1 MVFSFPMYNLILSRK
16 FLLNNRPIS
25 MPLKDNN
32 IIKNIFLNCLIL
44 SIKINHIY
52 EIVENIMYKLYIILN
67 GYSKFITSV

>member
-1 MVFSFPMYNLILSRK
+1 
-16 FLLNNRPIS
+16 